1 VVSAPAVN
9 PLAHNAPVEKFPF
22 PEAVSLPNAKLQT
35 GVSVGVIVIVGVLV
49 PVIVIVTVRVID
61 GVSIVCVTVDVA
73 VMTKGV
79 FVTVIVAVFV
89 FCCAG
94 AGELTELLFVHAPI
108 KDTANN
114 VRITAFSFIFFP
126 LMQKV
131 IPAIYTCRYQPL
143 NLYIFTFVFSP

>member
-108 KDTANN
+108 APIKDTANN

-126 LMQKV
+126 PPYAKSYSCY
-131 IPAIYTCRYQPL
+131 IYLQVLTA
-143 NLYIFTFVFSP
+143 